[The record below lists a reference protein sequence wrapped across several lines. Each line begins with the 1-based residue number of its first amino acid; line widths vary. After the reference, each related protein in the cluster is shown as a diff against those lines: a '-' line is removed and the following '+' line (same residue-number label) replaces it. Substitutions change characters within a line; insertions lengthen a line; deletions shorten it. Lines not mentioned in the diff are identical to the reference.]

1 MVIVVTLER
10 TSMSDFEMLM
20 VVLTIIGLVLI
31 STQDHKNNLLFA
43 LTGILKAIFK

>member
-1 MVIVVTLER
+1 MLLLER

-31 STQDHKNNLLFA
+31 ISTQDHK
-43 LTGILKAIFK
+43 K

>member
-1 MVIVVTLER
+1 MLLLER

-31 STQDHKNNLLFA
+31 STQDQK
-43 LTGILKAIFK
+43 K

>member
-1 MVIVVTLER
+1 MLLLER

-31 STQDHKNNLLFA
+31 SAQDHK
-43 LTGILKAIFK
+43 K

>member
-1 MVIVVTLER
+1 MLLLER

-31 STQDHKNNLLFA
+31 SNQGYK
-43 LTGILKAIFK
+43 K

>member
-1 MVIVVTLER
+1 MLLLER

-31 STQDHKNNLLFA
+31 STQYHK
-43 LTGILKAIFK
+43 K

>member
-1 MVIVVTLER
+1 MLLLER

-31 STQDHKNNLLFA
+31 SNNNQ
-43 LTGILKAIFK
+43 KK

>member
-1 MVIVVTLER
+1 MLLLER

-31 STQDHKNNLLFA
+31 STQDHKKQPSIRFDRH
-43 LTGILKAIFK
+43 F

>member
-1 MVIVVTLER
+1 MLLLER

-31 STQDHKNNLLFA
+31 STQDYK
-43 LTGILKAIFK
+43 K

>member
-1 MVIVVTLER
+1 MLLLER

-31 STQDHKNNLLFA
+31 STQGHK
-43 LTGILKAIFK
+43 K

>member
-1 MVIVVTLER
+1 MLLLER

-31 STQDHKNNLLFA
+31 
-43 LTGILKAIFK
+43 